1 MYWGVWNGAS
11 LPSRSS
17 APCVA
22 ASSSRSLGPVSAAS
36 SALALASASLG
47 ALLGGLGG
55 TLALAIF
62 AGLLLLLS
70 FVLLGI
76 RVFRLLAELL
86 GQTQMGQQLAH
97 AQRERL
103 LVGQMRAQ
111 IAPVLAGPALQPG
124 APVIELRP
132 LLPRQ
137 VKPEQALLRVQ
148 LQRRREIGLLVAR
161 GAGRAAMARG
171 VRAGEI
177 GGDAQHALGAERLDP
192 DLLESAE
199 DRLRHLAVRR
209 QTMVQLGVM
218 VTQPKRCAI
227 RLAAQP
233 RHVLG
238 RPSPAAAAATASP
251 AARSPAGRSPAAP
264 PAGPGRGP
272 RRRGS

>member
-1 MYWGVWNGAS
+1 MQLLVELGAEPAE
-11 LPSRSS
+11 LDRAAQLVGLDHLVEPGGEHAIGERL
-17 APCVA
+17 AARRNVLGRLERRVA
-22 ASSSRSLGPVSAAS
+22 ALAVVGAMSCRVLQPLARPGLGG
-36 SALALASASLG
+36 LIG
-47 ALLGGLGG
+47 AGAGVGFARRVLGGLGS
-55 TLALAIF
+55 TFPLSIF

-76 RVFRLLAELL
+76 RVFRLLAELF
-86 GQTQMGQQLAH
+86 GQTQMGEQLAH

-137 VKPEQALLRVQ
+137 VEPEQALLRVQ

-161 GAGRAAMARG
+161 GAGRAAMARS

-177 GGDAQHALGAERLDP
+177 GGDAKHALGAESLDP

-218 VTQPKRCAI
+218 MT
-227 RLAAQP
+227 
-233 RHVLG
+233 
-238 RPSPAAAAATASP
+238 
-251 AARSPAGRSPAAP
+251 
-264 PAGPGRGP
+264 
-272 RRRGS
+272 